1 MTLSSSIYYAGKPN
15 PIQVSRQ
22 QEKSPKG
29 LTIFA
34 IIVCV
39 ILWASA
45 FPAIRVAL
53 NGYTPTEVAFLRY
66 IVASVVMTVYAIAR
80 RMPLPRVSDWS
91 AIAVLQI
98 TFYFFCYLTHQLK
111 ISF

>member
-34 IIVCV
+34 IIACV

-66 IVASVVMTVYAIAR
+66 IVASVVMTVKDVNFIAIAA
-80 RMPLPRVSDWS
+80 L
-91 AIAVLQI
+91 LI
-98 TFYFFCYLTHQLK
+98 TFYFHGIILIFRFNRT
-111 ISF
+111 